1 MFSEIGRGQGCGC
14 SAEQLLNHPPPSP
27 VSTRETL
34 RCLGGVAPPSMR
46 NNAAKVALKWSSRAR
61 RKQKKGAPGLK
72 TAAVGHSEVT
82 QDADGSSVSV
92 GRHWTDVHEQTQ
104 EAFLHPPSRLMKQH
118 LTNAVVSG
126 VLEL

>member
-14 SAEQLLNHPPPSP
+14 SAGQLLNHPPPSH
-27 VSTRETL
+27 VSTRATL

-61 RKQKKGAPGLK
+61 RKQKKGASGLK
-72 TAAVGHSEVT
+72 TAAVEHSEVAG
-82 QDADGSSVSV
+82 DADGSSVSV

-104 EAFLHPPSRLMKQH
+104 RRSLIHPL
-118 LTNAVVSG
+118 V
-126 VLEL
+126 